1 MFLMYVERSKNIS
14 LKERTMSYR
23 LGIDSG
29 GTFTDVVLFDGESG
43 QLRIT
48 KTLSTPENPSIG
60 VFNGIQKIMQNE
72 KVTADEIASL
82 IHGTT
87 VATNALLEYKGTQ
100 TALILTKGFK
110 DILSI
115 VRQDRPKLYDYFERR
130 PDPLVPRHLRF
141 EVDERIL
148 YNGHIQI
155 ELNETEVLDIVDR
168 LKSKKIRTLAVC
180 LLHSYMNPA
189 HEKRIKTLFE
199 KYYPE
204 AAVSI
209 SSDILPEI
217 REYERMSTT
226 VVNAYVMPIV
236 ERYLEDLNQKMADS
250 GIAVTLNVMQSN
262 GGILPSELAQQRSVS
277 TILSGPAGGV
287 IGSQWIAQ
295 FSGVQNLIT
304 IDMGGTSADIC
315 LIRDGRYL
323 TSNESE
329 MGGHAIKVPM
339 IDINTIGAG
348 GGSIAWI
355 DTGGLL
361 RVGPKSAGADPG
373 PACYGKGGDEPT
385 VTDANLVLGR
395 LNPDYYVGGEMLLD
409 VQKARNVIQKKI
421 ADPLKLHLEKAAEGI
436 LKVVNANMI
445 RGIRLVSVERGHDP
459 RRFSLF
465 AFGGSGPLQASDLA
479 SELRIPE
486 VIVPVKPGV
495 NSAVGLLIADFRCD
509 YSQTYLT
516 KFSDINLK
524 EIDRLYFE
532 LEKRA
537 LQHMLDGNVA
547 HENIVFVRS
556 ADIRYHGQGYEIEV
570 PVTGGKF
577 GLSSIDTIKR
587 AFDETHFRLYGY
599 SQPQEEKEIV
609 YLRLT
614 AIGQVHKPEF
624 YSEPFTDEDPAPA
637 FKEARR
643 VYMDGEVLEAS
654 IYERSY
660 LKPGNRIKG
669 PAIIEQ
675 TDSTTLI
682 KKGDEARVDSYFN
695 LILAMNQ
702 T

>member
-1 MFLMYVERSKNIS
+1 
-14 LKERTMSYR
+14 MSYR
-23 LGIDSG
+23 LGVDSG
-29 GTFTDVVLFDGESG
+29 GTFTDVVLFDAVSG

-60 VFNGIQKIMQNE
+60 VFNGIQKIVKNE
-72 KVTADEIASL
+72 NVATDEISSL

-87 VATNALLEYKGTQ
+87 VATNALLEYKGTR
-100 TALILTKGFK
+100 TALILTRGFK

-130 PDPLVPRHLRF
+130 PEPLVPRHLRF
-141 EVDERIL
+141 EVDERML
-148 YNGHIQI
+148 YNGRIQI
-155 ELNETEVLDIVDR
+155 ELNENEVLNIIDR
-168 LKSKKIRTLAVC
+168 LKSKRIRTLAVC
-180 LLHSYMNPA
+180 LLHSYINPA
-189 HEKRIKTLFE
+189 HEKRIKKLFE

-204 AAVSI
+204 ASVSI

-226 VVNAYVMPIV
+226 VINAYVMPII
-236 ERYLEDLNQKMADS
+236 ERYLTDLNQKMSDS
-250 GIAVTLNVMQSN
+250 AIAVTLNVMQSN
-262 GGILPSELAQQRSVS
+262 GGILPSELAQQKSVS

-295 FSGVQNLIT
+295 LSDVQNLIT

-323 TSNESE
+323 TTNESE
-329 MGGHAIKVPM
+329 IGGHAIKVPM

-355 DTGGLL
+355 DSGGLL
-361 RVGPKSAGADPG
+361 RVGPQSAGADPG
-373 PACYGKGGDEPT
+373 PACYGKGGNEPT

-395 LNPDYYVGGEMLLD
+395 LNPDYYVGGEMFLD
-409 VQKARNVIQKKI
+409 VKNARKVIQKKI

-436 LKVVNANMI
+436 LKVVNANMT
-445 RGIRLVSVERGHDP
+445 RGIRLVSVERGNDP
-459 RRFSLF
+459 RHFSLF
-465 AFGGSGPLQASDLA
+465 AFGGSGPLQAADLA

-486 VIVPVKPGV
+486 VIVPIKPGV

-516 KFSDINLK
+516 KFSDIDLK
-524 EIDRLYFE
+524 GIGRLYFK
-532 LEKRA
+532 LEQQA
-537 LQHMLDGNVA
+537 LQQMVDGNIA
-547 HENIVFVRS
+547 QENVVFVRS
-556 ADIRYHGQGYEIEV
+556 ADIRYLGQGYEIEI
-570 PVTGGKF
+570 PVTGGDF
-577 GLSSIDTIKR
+577 RLSSIEAIER

-614 AIGQVHKPEF
+614 AVGQVNKPEF
-624 YSEPFTDEDPAPA
+624 YSEPVTDEDPASA
-637 FKEARR
+637 FKEART
-643 VYMDGEVLEAS
+643 VYMGGEYLETS
-654 IYERSY
+654 IYERSH
-660 LKPGNRIKG
+660 LKPGNRIQG

-675 TDSTTLI
+675 PDSTTLI

-695 LILAMNQ
+695 LTLTINQ
-702 T
+702 TR